1 MQRIWILAA
10 GSSRARLFERSASD
24 QPLQEIQD
32 FLNPAGRAHDRDL
45 RSDAEGRYAGRGGR
59 QAHTAPG
66 RIDASEHEAERFSKR
81 VGEFID
87 NARTRNRFERLYLV
101 GAPRFLGLMRKVLS
115 KQAHQMVADEIP
127 KDVSRC
133 DAREIEQVV
142 RESTE
147 RATL

>member
-1 MQRIWILAA
+1 MFLQQRMDLESRFEAQQAA
-10 GSSRARLFERSASD
+10 NLTFVQRSGAICLD
-24 QPLQEIQD
+24 
-32 FLNPAGRAHDRDL
+32 
-45 RSDAEGRYAGRGGR
+45 
-59 QAHTAPG
+59 
-66 RIDASEHEAERFSKR
+66 
-81 VGEFID
+81 
-87 NARTRNRFERLYLV
+87 RNRFERLYLV